1 MIISPEMFPE
11 ERRND
16 PKRRAEA
23 IVFHILLAC
32 LYAGHTIYEWGAP
45 GRHHRTD
52 FACWLEGIGRFAIEV
67 KGGTYTL
74 DGDQWYLH
82 TGDGRQAKSSP
93 LRQADDAA
101 IDLRNEIHRNTGYK
115 VFIIPV
121 VVFTDMAPDPVIE
134 EYAQR
139 TNVKVIWGAEHLLTD
154 LETAARRVGI
164 DHPPTAKHIR
174 NEVQAVTGGTNAA
187 EGARSG
193 EPSSKANAAPAVEQM
208 ELHGCTITIH
218 NVERLIVQQSPDP
231 MPDCGF

>member
-1 MIISPEMFPE
+1 MQMQPSEFPQ

-45 GRHHRTD
+45 GRPHRTD
-52 FACWLEGIGRFAIEV
+52 FAVWLANAARFAIEV
-67 KGGTYTL
+67 KGGQYSL

-82 TGDGRQAKSSP
+82 TRDGRQATASP

-101 IDLRNEIHRNTGYK
+101 LDMRNEIHRNTGYK

-121 VVFTDMAPDPVIE
+121 VVFCDMEPDPVIE

-164 DHPPTAKHIR
+164 DHPPTDKHIR
-174 NEVQAVTGGTNAA
+174 NEVQAVTGGADTA

-193 EPSSKANAAPAVEQM
+193 KPHSEADAAPAVEQM

-218 NVERLIVQQSPDP
+218 NVERLIVQQAPDP

>member
-23 IVFHILLAC
+23 IIFHILLAC

-134 EYAQR
+134 EFAQR

-174 NEVQAVTGGTNAA
+174 NEVQAVTGG
-187 EGARSG
+187 ARSG
-193 EPSSKANAAPAVEQM
+193 KPHSEADAAPAVEQM

-218 NVERLIVQQSPDP
+218 NVERLIVQQAPDP
-231 MPDCGF
+231 TPDCGF